1 MRFFLSTII
10 LLVCFSSQAQNGDIN
25 LLKKINGS
33 YTENGGKFFR
43 FVTNTDTPVA
53 LGLPAGLITVGIVKK
68 NNQLVFNGLESLSAQ
83 AVSGIITLSLKVG
96 IERERPFLTYPNDI
110 QKHAAA
116 GSYSFPSGHTS
127 MAFATATSI
136 SLEYPKWYVV
146 APAYLWASGV
156 GFSRMYLGVHYPS
169 DVLIGALIGSG
180 SSLIAHYA
188 MKKIKE
194 KWLKKEKF

>member
-1 MRFFLSTII
+1 MRSVLPII
-10 LLVCFSSQAQNGDIN
+10 LLLVGFSSNAQNGDIN
-25 LLKKINGS
+25 LLKKINGT
-33 YTENGGKFFR
+33 YTENGGNVFR

-53 LGLPAGLITVGIVKK
+53 LGLPAGLITVGLVKK
-68 NNQLVFNGLESLSAQ
+68 NNKLIFNGLESFSAQ
-83 AVSGIITLSLKVG
+83 ALSGVITMSLKLGV
-96 IERERPFLTYPNDI
+96 ERERPFVTYPNDI

-136 SLEYPKWYVV
+136 SLEYPKWYVI

-169 DVLIGALIGSG
+169 DVLTGALIGAG

-188 MKKIKE
+188 LKKIKE
-194 KWLKKEKF
+194 KWVKKEKM

>member
-1 MRFFLSTII
+1 MRIFLSII
-10 LLVCFSSQAQNGDIN
+10 LLLVGFSSQAQNGDIN
-25 LLKKINGS
+25 LLKKINGN

-43 FVTNTDTPVA
+43 FVTNTNTPVA
-53 LGLPAGLITVGIVKK
+53 LGLPAGLVTIGLVKK
-68 NNQLVFNGLESLSAQ
+68 NNNLVFNGLESLSAQ
-83 AVSGIITLSLKVG
+83 AISGAITLALKLG
-96 IERERPFLTYPNDI
+96 IERERPFVAYPNDI

-127 MAFATATSI
+127 TAFATATSI

-169 DVLIGALIGSG
+169 DVLFGALIGTG
-180 SSLIAHYA
+180 SSLFAHYA

-194 KWLKKEKF
+194 KWLKKEKL

>member
-1 MRFFLSTII
+1 
-10 LLVCFSSQAQNGDIN
+10 
-25 LLKKINGS
+25 
-33 YTENGGKFFR
+33 
-43 FVTNTDTPVA
+43 
-53 LGLPAGLITVGIVKK
+53 
-68 NNQLVFNGLESLSAQ
+68 
-83 AVSGIITLSLKVG
+83 
-96 IERERPFLTYPNDI
+96 
-110 QKHAAA
+110 
-116 GSYSFPSGHTS
+116 

-188 MKKIKE
+188 MKKIRE
-194 KWLKKEKF
+194 KWLKKEKL